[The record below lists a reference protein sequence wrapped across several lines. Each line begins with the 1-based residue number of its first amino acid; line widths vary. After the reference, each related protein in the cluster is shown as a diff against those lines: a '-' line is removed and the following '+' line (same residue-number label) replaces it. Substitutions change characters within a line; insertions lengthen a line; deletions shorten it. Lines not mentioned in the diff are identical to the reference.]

1 MVYEVRLKLSADG
14 EGVLWPRRPQVGPLG
29 LLGSFRNLPLRAFK
43 NSSAGNGAHDLIEP
57 PSSSAAC
64 PVGNARFRCVAFSVG
79 GDIFSAV
86 DEKGRVFAFFP
97 LRNRYALVC
106 HLGTPALECAFSP
119 VQRTEL
125 LVTCEDMTVRCVN
138 VQTKALVSTLRGH
151 RQVPT
156 SVSFQLPGQLALTAS
171 ADAVI
176 MWNSANWSRFR
187 TLNAGPGVE
196 AAQFAGN
203 GELVA
208 VCFRDDSILMWE
220 LSTLALQYRFT
231 LPAYE
236 HPPGLKRFSVSEN
249 CHVIVASGQSPF
261 IYVWEFESQTLVR
274 IIELP
279 ATVHRIVQHAF
290 VPTTAHIMGVLGDD
304 GQLNFL
310 NVTSKQP
317 KVSLQIAH
325 KVKALTAFAIE
336 GHGKYLA
343 ACSSDGCLVLYDLD
357 IARETAHKVQDIRQR
372 ADAEDLSYLPHR
384 SGLAHRHQHP
394 TSTLM
399 ESLFGAPYQPPPTV
413 PMQPPAPPQADTD
426 ASKIDGATEAPPP
439 VSSTPSRRKAPL
451 QPSLNLHEYTV
462 QHRRLQ
468 QLLRSYGRFPEKYRL
483 LAWKYILRL
492 PINTAAFEQLVAKG
506 NHSTTTRLH
515 DLYPIQNQRLFRR
528 LKRILSALAH
538 WCPVYGELTTV
549 PALAFPFVKV
559 CVNDDVVAFEVVLS
573 VLVHWGRDF
582 VLQYPYPPRPQLTRL
597 DQALQQRDAQLHAHF
612 MSHRITP
619 EDYGWSLVSTAFS
632 EVLARHDWLC
642 LWDNLIAHWDK
653 PSLLWTAVL
662 AYLSQIRNSLLQSTT
677 ASAIQASFHHQQPL
691 QVKQWIV
698 TMHAIQLPKLV
709 DADDSNDDVW
719 FPLPPGQY
727 PAFTRYP
734 TFVVDYQI
742 QERNRIATEEA
753 ALESKRQ
760 LLSQIEART
769 RELEA
774 AHATWMD
781 DKVHILESEQRRRM
795 QAMQAEKARLMELN
809 ILHAQT
815 RDRRLQQ
822 IALMEQRAKEAL
834 RETTKILQAEHDR
847 WLDELNVHSEKEKMR
862 SQQQMD
868 EEELTR
874 LEFDAHRRVAEL
886 TKDRERE
893 ERLQQMRLEFFAQ
906 LREQDLHDQMVFD
919 GWKDEDNREIAAQN
933 EARERLAAKQLRR
946 EEAKLRYEWRTKFNE
961 QRMQKQRQMQ
971 MLAQERARRRASAP
985 IVAEDNDDDDVDGSD
1000 VEFKSR
1006 DSEVHGPS
1014 SDQPRPT
1021 ASSTPSPNDMNTEK
1035 QRDPSAPLHQRNT
1048 RRNASLGNP
1057 SDPTPSAPVASESTP
1072 WQTGRIETQPPAD
1085 CSPTVAAKPDFSR
1098 LQGNETVS
1106 QRPRRTP
1113 SSSSSVGSSRASS
1126 FKWNDHEILQR
1137 ALDDISSDE
1146 DDVVVSPSPFR
1157 KETTTPQISQLEHDL
1172 RAEFSDLSNDDRESL
1187 EQRPLSELERDLD
1200 DLLGD
1205 VSDDDER
1212 NDAGKDAAPSVASTT
1227 GDLNSLLEHVRE
1239 PPLVVQAT
1247 NTTAS
1252 TPPPTRTTTEKDSR
1266 RTDTTR
1272 KLQQLRSKL
1281 SDLEAMAS
1289 KAIPVEVEEKFEA
1302 GASRNK
1308 GEHAKLMERAKEL
1321 LEQHAARLK
1330 G

>member
-1 MVYEVRLKLSADG
+1 
-14 EGVLWPRRPQVGPLG
+14 
-29 LLGSFRNLPLRAFK
+29 
-43 NSSAGNGAHDLIEP
+43 
-57 PSSSAAC
+57 
-64 PVGNARFRCVAFSVG
+64 

-336 GHGKYLA
+336 GHGK
-343 ACSSDGCLVLYDLD
+343 
-357 IARETAHKVQDIRQR
+357 ETAHKVQDIRQR

-399 ESLFGAPYQPPPTV
+399 ESLFGAPYQPPPPV
-413 PMQPPAPPQADTD
+413 PMQPPQADTD

-709 DADDSNDDVW
+709 DADDSNDDDW

-822 IALMEQRAKEAL
+822 VRESAKEAL

-847 WLDELNVHSEKEKMR
+847 WLDELNVHSEKEKLR

-874 LEFDAHRRVAEL
+874 LELDAQRRVAEL

-906 LREQDLHDQMVFD
+906 LREQELHDQMVFD

-1006 DSEVHGPS
+1006 DS
-1014 SDQPRPT
+1014 
-1021 ASSTPSPNDMNTEK
+1021 
-1035 QRDPSAPLHQRNT
+1035 
-1048 RRNASLGNP
+1048 
-1057 SDPTPSAPVASESTP
+1057 
-1072 WQTGRIETQPPAD
+1072 
-1085 CSPTVAAKPDFSR
+1085 
-1098 LQGNETVS
+1098 
-1106 QRPRRTP
+1106 
-1113 SSSSSVGSSRASS
+1113 
-1126 FKWNDHEILQR
+1126 EILQR